1 MGLMVRISN
10 FQQKKKTQMRE
21 RRYDE
26 ALIELALEVVLDI
39 GARSHVGRN
48 EDVGPV
54 ICPSWV
60 FVVFVGSR
68 RYSLQFLRIFLLFS
82 HFLFFLILSL
92 SINYQLVIVEKTRNI
107 RNYYYFRCQ

>member
-1 MGLMVRISN
+1 MKNIKNPDGIDGQNLK
-10 FQQKKKTQMRE
+10 FPTKKENPDERERE

-82 HFLFFLILSL
+82 HFLFFLILSQYYL
-92 SINYQLVIVEKTRNI
+92 STSYSRKN
-107 RNYYYFRCQ
+107 